1 MSRVSLA
8 FSSFILLSLDH
19 YSLNKRWTV
28 SLHPRLPHRVSTITP
43 STICGILYWN
53 CFSSSMW
60 MVLSTPISLTS
71 TWPKSHYLVTL
82 FLTYCV
88 TRRRCSSL
96 HDDTLGTTV
105 HTILFLEW
113 HHCHPRDIDIR
124 NDFKVEAHIL
134 AVWFRALMRYPNT
147 RLPST
152 GILISLDDANLTCI
166 VTIANAYDFATTS
179 VPPWRVFQVWCRTH
193 LWVSTR
199 DPWWMWNCTCSEER
213 SVFLFTDSY
222 RWFSSCTRS
231 RPTLVVLSARARPQ
245 VFLFT
250 RRGSVGEALHCCLG
264 EIHLHSWSFIVLRH
278 GGHVHRDFFGF
289 LFTRFAVS
297 LSSSNLFFS
306 SSDASFDPLS
316 WLVRDLIKRTSI
328 VLCPSERV
336 SLMSTHSSKESV
348 FQGLFDWGSTS
359 QTFWSS
365 LWAFPSL
372 VFASVGVASLPPG
385 FHKLLSVTVTTCR
398 FYLLDVLFSVATTFA
413 CCPCHLVRV
422 TSTIAV
428 GRVVGD
434 LCQAIAAEACTLFN
448 YALWFSAKCGWSLF
462 CPVLLSCQ
470 RVSCSTIPVFSAWH
484 CVLPLQS
491 VVATGF
497 LWHAGGWHFRKRP
510 CVRVHSFSFFSIFSA
525 PVDFCKVIRA
535 AIEWILFKRRW
546 KVKDLQLRKIVFWD
560 LPHSRCLCRTRPL
573 ILERLSALK
582 NHDVLLRCGLEPL
595 F

>member
-250 RRGSVGEALHCCLG
+250 RRGSVGEALHCCFGWNSSTLLEFHRLATWWACAQGFLWFSVHQVRRLSFLLELVLLIFWCLIWSTVLASTGLDQKDLDSAVSFWTGVTDEHPLFQRKRFSRPLRLG
-264 EIHLHSWSFIVLRH
+264 IYFTNILILSVGFPFSRVRKCWCGIIATRFSQVAQ
-278 GGHVHRDFFGF
+278 RDCHDLPFLPPGCTFFGGNDICMLSVPSSTCDLHNSCWQGGWWPLPGDSCWSLYVVQLRTVIF
-289 LFTRFAVS
+289 RQMRMISF
-297 LSSSNLFFS
+297 LSSL
-306 SSDASFDPLS
+306 A
-316 WLVRDLIKRTSI
+316 
-328 VLCPSERV
+328 VLPTCFLLHDSRFLGLTLRPSAPVSCCHRV
-336 SLMSTHSSKESV
+336 SLTRGRLAFSEEAVRACSLLLFLLNFFCSCWFLQGHS
-348 FQGLFDWGSTS
+348 GSHRVN
-359 QTFWSS
+359 S
-365 LWAFPSL
+365 LQAAL
-372 VFASVGVASLPPG
+372 KGEG
-385 FHKLLSVTVTTCR
+385 F
-398 FYLLDVLFSVATTFA
+398 ATT
-413 CCPCHLVRV
+413 
-422 TSTIAV
+422 
-428 GRVVGD
+428 
-434 LCQAIAAEACTLFN
+434 
-448 YALWFSAKCGWSLF
+448 
-462 CPVLLSCQ
+462 
-470 RVSCSTIPVFSAWH
+470 
-484 CVLPLQS
+484 
-491 VVATGF
+491 
-497 LWHAGGWHFRKRP
+497 
-510 CVRVHSFSFFSIFSA
+510 
-525 PVDFCKVIRA
+525 
-535 AIEWILFKRRW
+535 
-546 KVKDLQLRKIVFWD
+546 
-560 LPHSRCLCRTRPL
+560 
-573 ILERLSALK
+573 
-582 NHDVLLRCGLEPL
+582 
-595 F
+595 